1 MIKSFSHKGLE
12 DFFYNGSKKGIQ
24 AKHANRLSLM
34 LDYLDS
40 ADVVQDMDF
49 PGFNLHPLK
58 GDMAGYWAVTVSKN
72 WRMIFQFED
81 GNAYIVDYVDYH

>member
-1 MIKSFSHKGLE
+1 
-12 DFFYNGSKKGIQ
+12 
-24 AKHANRLSLM
+24 M